1 MKRNKRNAATLSL
14 AAFVVTAVGVSA
26 PPALSHTTAVTPTSQ
41 RATLASFAGK
51 WYGHTRLLKI
61 TRTGLA
67 TESVYAGCCDH
78 AITFKM
84 RLSDPRGTP
93 SVGSVLARVVA
104 VRVFDPADFSKA
116 FPPPKVGQTR
126 RMTLRH
132 GVIVDP
138 FLHANYCDMA
148 AGMKGVCGA

>member
-1 MKRNKRNAATLSL
+1 VKRSKRNAALSL
-14 AAFVVTAVGVSA
+14 AASVATATGVSA
-26 PPALSHTTAVTPTSQ
+26 APALSHTTAVTFTPR
-41 RATLASFAGK
+41 RATLASFAGT

-67 TESVYAGCCDH
+67 TESVNSGCCDH

-84 RLSDPRGTP
+84 RLSHPRGTT

-104 VRVFDPADFSKA
+104 VRVFNPADFSKA

-138 FLHANYCDMA
+138 FLRTTYCDMA
-148 AGMKGVCGA
+148 ADMKGYCGA

>member
-1 MKRNKRNAATLSL
+1 MKRNKRNVALTL
-14 AAFVVTAVGVSA
+14 AAFVATAAAVSPA
-26 PPALSHTTAVTPTSQ
+26 PALSHTTAVTSMQ
-41 RATLASFAGK
+41 REPTLASFAGT

-67 TESVYAGCCDH
+67 TESVSSGCCDH

-84 RLSDPRGTP
+84 RLSHPRGTT

-104 VRVFDPADFSKA
+104 VRVLNPADFSKA

-138 FLHANYCDMA
+138 FLRTNYCDVA
-148 AGMKGVCGA
+148 ADMKGYCGA